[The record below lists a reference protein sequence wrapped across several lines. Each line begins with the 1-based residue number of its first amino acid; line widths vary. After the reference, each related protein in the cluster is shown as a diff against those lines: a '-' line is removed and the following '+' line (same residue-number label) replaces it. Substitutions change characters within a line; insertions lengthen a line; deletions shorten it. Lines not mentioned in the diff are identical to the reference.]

1 MSAAVCLGAASHR
14 GHLQRHKPTSPIAG
28 SHQSQLNQNAEIDR
42 LRLPRIVDD
51 NQLEQL
57 ERDGELVRISDD
69 RYIALASNIQDNR
82 RYVREWTLQF
92 ISNAARQ
99 YRYAFG
105 VRLQINSAVRTEE
118 QQREIA
124 KYNRY
129 AAPPAE
135 SSHVAGVTV
144 DLAKRQLTP
153 AQRKWL
159 VAYLKYY
166 RDMGIIEAVEEPYC
180 YHVAVMERYLEYA
193 EKP

>member
-1 MSAAVCLGAASHR
+1 MSAAVCLGAARHR

-57 ERDGELVRISDD
+57 ERDGELVRISSQ
-69 RYIALASNIQDNR
+69 YIDLEPATDSR
-82 RYVREWTLQF
+82 RFARVWTVKFVTEL
-92 ISNAARQ
+92 ARQ
-99 YRYAFG
+99 FNQSFRQR
-105 VRLQINSAVRTEE
+105 VPVSSAVRTEE
-118 QQREIA
+118 QQR
-124 KYNRY
+124 KLRLYNRF
-129 AAPPAE
+129 AAPPTE

-144 DLAKRQLTP
+144 DIAKRTLTP

-193 EKP
+193 EDK